1 LRESHQISSIFT
13 SSLVFTMADQLTEEQ
28 IAEFKEA
35 FSLFDKDGSG
45 AILPAELG
53 TVMRSLGQNP
63 TDVELQ
69 DMINEVSGGNYS
81 PAPPRFGVSGIAVNA
96 DGECS
101 AHLVVAPLQR
111 VTMDL
116 HVVDA
121 AAKVSL
127 TQVFVNTCEEPL
139 DIAYAFPMP
148 SCATICGLSVDLAGK
163 RVKGHVLEKQAARAE
178 FREAALEHRS
188 ACLLEQRAGD
198 IMRLELGRLP
208 AQAEAKVKL
217 ELALE
222 LQSEGDGNL
231 RLAIPAIITARY
243 PLVPGAHQAAPSVH
257 EELQAVAEG
266 AQGPGSAAFSF
277 NVHLVM
283 PSPVLGVTSPTHKA
297 DFACSPMFHDPTQAK
312 ASMDLFSMPDR
323 EIVLNVKIERPLE
336 HRCWVEP
343 CATTGKLAALAIVYP
358 DTLSAQGLLDE
369 KDPQQHQPLDHPKE
383 FLFVLDRS
391 GSMSGGS
398 IQRAAEALQLFLRSL
413 PPGCRFNIIGFG
425 SRTEL
430 LFDTPRAYDADSLQ
444 IASHHAQTV
453 QADLGGTELLQPLRQ
468 IFAWP
473 VPHGFERR
481 IVLLTDGQV
490 CNTQEVLAL
499 VRKNASASSVY
510 TIGIGSG
517 VSHHLVE
524 GLAEAGNGTAEFVA
538 GSERLESKVVRQLQ
552 RALRPDQ
559 GPILQRIEWPGVCI
573 EQLAPAALGPQA
585 CSTGVACRGERVL
598 LCALLDQEPAA
609 QLNSMRLHFVNNST
623 GQAAHFDLPVSRI
636 PTCHKLYATVGRVLM
651 QDALTQLPSNA
662 TPQQKADAEMAVVS
676 LGTSLQLVSNYTSFV
691 AVDSDVQLP
700 GPLEV
705 RCTSANAVSHKAS
718 IDGGGSIDFPEFLSL
733 MARKMK
739 DTDTEEELV
748 EAFKVFD
755 KDGSGFI
762 NTAEIRHIMTNLGEK
777 LSDEEVDEMVREA
790 DVDGD
795 GQVNYEEF
803 VKIMMCGGP
812 VCANP
817 PAPSVP
823 CAVLSPSPSAPH
835 SVPAPCRAPQSQDAL
850 QPLLLLQAFDGSWQS
865 GSTLQH
871 ALKVAPEVMK
881 IAVDIP
887 EKVWATALCI
897 AFLRNKLAYRQ
908 EEWTLV
914 AAKACRWLRGEG
926 YDPEELITRAVD
938 QLS

>member
-1 LRESHQISSIFT
+1 
-13 SSLVFTMADQLTEEQ
+13 MADQLTEEQ

-35 FSLFDKDGSG
+35 FALFDKDGSG

-63 TDVELQ
+63 TDAELQ
-69 DMINEVSGGNYS
+69 DMINEVSGGNCS
-81 PAPPRFGVSGIAVNA
+81 PAPTRFGVCGIAVNA
-96 DGECS
+96 DSDCG

-139 DIAYAFPMP
+139 DITYAFPMP
-148 SCATICGLSVDLAGK
+148 SCATICGLSADLAGK
-163 RVKGHVLEKQAARAE
+163 RVEGHVLGKQAARAE
-178 FREAALEHRS
+178 FREAALEYRS

-208 AQAEAKVKL
+208 AHAEAKVKL

-243 PLVPGAHQAAPSVH
+243 PLVPGAHPAAPSVQ

-283 PSPVLGVTSPTHKA
+283 PSPVLGVTSPTHAA

-312 ASMDLFSMPDR
+312 ASMELSSMPDR

-336 HRCWVEP
+336 PRCWVEP
-343 CATTGKLAALAIVYP
+343 CAATGKLAALAVVYP
-358 DTLSAQGLLDE
+358 DRLSAQGLLDE
-369 KDPQQHQPLDHPKE
+369 KDPQQRQPLDYPKE

-398 IQRAAEALQLFLRSL
+398 IQRAAEALQLFLRSI

-430 LFDTPRAYDADSLQ
+430 LFDAPRAYDADSLQ
-444 IASHHAQTV
+444 IASRHAQTV
-453 QADLGGTELLQPLRQ
+453 RADLGGTELLQPLRQ

-490 CNTQEVLAL
+490 CNTEEVLAL

-538 GSERLESKVVRQLQ
+538 GSERLEPKVVRQLQ
-552 RALRPDQ
+552 RALRPGQ
-559 GPILQRIEWPGVCI
+559 GPVLQRIEWPGACI
-573 EQLAPAALGPQA
+573 ERLAPAALGPQA
-585 CSTGVACRGERVL
+585 CSAGVACRGPQACSAGVACRGERVL
-598 LCALLDQEPAA
+598 LCALLGQEPAV
-609 QLNSMRLHFVNNST
+609 QLSPVRLHFANKST
-623 GQAAHFDLPVSRI
+623 GQAACFDLPVSRA
-636 PTCHKLYATVGRVLM
+636 PACHNLYATVGRVLM
-651 QDALTQLPSNA
+651 QDALAQLPGDA

-676 LGTSLQLVSNYTSFV
+676 LGTGLQLVSNYTSFV

-718 IDGGGSIDFPEFLSL
+718 IDGGESIDFPEFLSL

-762 NTAEIRHIMTNLGEK
+762 NTAEIRHVMTNLGEK

-795 GQVNYEEF
+795 GQVNYEDF
-803 VKIMMCGGP
+803 VKMMMCGGP
-812 VCANP
+812 VCATSP
-817 PAPSVP
+817 PPPVP
-823 CAVLSPSPSAPH
+823 CAVLSPSPSVLH
-835 SVPAPCRAPQSQDAL
+835 SVPAPCHAPQSQDAL
-850 QPLLLLQAFDGSWQS
+850 QPLLLLQAFDGSWQL
-865 GSTLQH
+865 GSTLQQ
-871 ALKVAPEVMK
+871 ALKVAPEVLK
-881 IAVDIP
+881 IAGGIP
-887 EKVWATALCI
+887 DKVWATSLCI
-897 AFLRNKLAYRQ
+897 AFLRNKLADRE

-938 QLS
+938 KLS